1 MFRSSG
7 PGLLALLA
15 AATLPAA
22 GCIWIFHHV
31 EVASVSRPADSVAVE
46 SPVKAHLANGFT
58 VVYPQGVR
66 VVGDTVRGSGTRYD
80 LQLRDATPVSQVPLD
95 SVVAMESFETQVDAG
110 TSFAVSTLVSVGVP
124 ALAIAIYC
132 ATNPKC
138 FGSCPTFYSDTG
150 GGLALEAEGFSYS
163 IAPLFEAR
171 DVDRL
176 RAQADARGE
185 LRLEV
190 RNEAIETHYLNQLA
204 LLEVRHQ
211 PAEFLL
217 PNDAGEPLAVRHLA
231 PPATARDRAGRDV
244 RQELAAADGVAYRTD
259 SATLATVRPGD
270 VGDFV
275 DLTFPAPAGADTV
288 ALVLRLRNSL
298 LNTVLLYDLMLG
310 TRGARALDW
319 VGKDLERVGPAVA
332 LGQWYATRMGLR
344 ISVWDGSRY
353 REVSRI
359 SDTGPVAW
367 KDVAA
372 VVPVPQGDSVRL
384 RLAFVADN
392 WRIDRVALA
401 GAVRRAPARE
411 WDLARVI
418 GADGTDDTNALASL
432 RIADRRYLQTSP
444 GQRFGAV
451 FQPGAAPAG
460 DSARTFFLVSQG
472 YYIEWIR
479 RAWLAAGV
487 DSTPFVP
494 SDAEL
499 VAALK
504 RWRTDQPDLE
514 RRFAATRVPVR

>member
-1 MFRSSG
+1 V
-7 PGLLALLA
+7 LLT

-31 EVASVSRPADSVAVE
+31 EVTNVSRPAAITVE

-58 VVYPQGVR
+58 IVYPNGIS
-66 VVGDTVRGSGTRYD
+66 VVGDTVRGTGTRYD
-80 LQLRDATPVSQVPLD
+80 LQLGDATPISQVPLD

-110 TSFAVSTLVSVGVP
+110 TSVAVSTLATVGST
-124 ALAIAIYC
+124 ALAVAIYC
-132 ATNPKC
+132 ASNPKC

-176 RAQADARGE
+176 RAQADGRGE

-204 LLEVRHQ
+204 LLEVHRD
-211 PAEFLL
+211 PDEFVL
-217 PNDAGEPLAVRHLA
+217 PNDAGEPLAVRHLV

-244 RQELAAADGVAYRTD
+244 RHELAAADGVAYRTD
-259 SATLATVRPGD
+259 STTLAAVRAGD
-270 VGDFV
+270 EDDFI
-275 DLTFPAPAGADTV
+275 DLTFPTPAGADTV

-319 VGKDLERVGPAVA
+319 VGKDLKRVGPAVA

-344 ISVWDGSRY
+344 ISVWDGARY

-359 SDTGPVAW
+359 GDTGPVAW

-372 VVPVPQGDSVRL
+372 VVPVPRGDSVRL

-401 GAVRRAPARE
+401 GAVRRARARE
-411 WDLARVI
+411 WELARVI
-418 GADGTDDTNALASL
+418 GADGTDDTTARSSL

-444 GQRFGAV
+444 GQRFTAV
-451 FQPGAAPAG
+451 FQPGSAPVG

-479 RAWLAAGV
+479 RAWLAAGI
-487 DSTPFVP
+487 DSTAFAP

-499 VAALK
+499 LTALR
-504 RWRTDQPDLE
+504 RWRAGQHDLE

>member
-7 PGLLALLA
+7 RGLLALLA
-15 AATLPAA
+15 LATLPAT

-31 EVASVSRPADSVAVE
+31 EVASVSRPADSVTVE

-66 VVGDTVRGSGTRYD
+66 VVGDTVRGPGTRYD

-190 RNEAIETHYLNQLA
+190 RNEAIETHYVNQLA
-204 LLEVRHQ
+204 LLEVRHD

-244 RQELAAADGVAYRTD
+244 RQELAAADGVVYRTD
-259 SATLATVRPGD
+259 STTLSAARAGD

-275 DLTFPAPAGADTV
+275 DVTFPAPAGADTV

-401 GAVRRAPARE
+401 GAVRRALARAWE
-411 WDLARVI
+411 LARVI

-444 GQRFGAV
+444 GQRFTAV
-451 FQPGAAPAG
+451 FQPGSAPAG

-479 RAWLAAGV
+479 RAWIATGT
-487 DSTPFVP
+487 DPTPFVS
-494 SDAEL
+494 SDAQL
-499 VAALK
+499 LAALK
-504 RWRTDQPDLE
+504 RWRVDQEDLE